1 MRHPFRYALTC
12 VLAASLLLPA
22 CDQFSKATEETLEAA
37 DNLKEEAIDIKEGV
51 EETVDQVNNAK
62 NSVIEATDAVNQAVE
77 DLKAIGD

>member
-1 MRHPFRYALTC
+1 MHFFLALTF
-12 VLAASLLLPA
+12 AASLLLTA

-62 NSVIEATDAVNQAVE
+62 NSVIEATDAVNQAVK